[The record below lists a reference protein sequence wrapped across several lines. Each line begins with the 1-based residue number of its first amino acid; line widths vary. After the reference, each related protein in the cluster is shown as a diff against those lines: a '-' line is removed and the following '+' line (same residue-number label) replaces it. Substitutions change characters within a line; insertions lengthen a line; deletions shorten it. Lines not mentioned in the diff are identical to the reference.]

1 MTDLERNDGLDDLS
15 SSQLEDRAFGPAPL
29 RDRVLRGT
37 LQKSRPATVVKP
49 EAPRRRF
56 RTGAFVVAALACGFV
71 GSGVTLLIADPA
83 PTPDYSV
90 ADEIDFYIHDGAVM
104 EDDDVVVIEDI
115 FEDGIVI
122 DDADMDAVIID

>member
-1 MTDLERNDGLDDLS
+1 MTDLERNDGLDRLS
-15 SSQLEDRAFGPAPL
+15 SAQLEDRAFGRAPL

-37 LQKSRPATVVKP
+37 LQKTAPAPVARPERP
-49 EAPRRRF
+49 PRRF
-56 RTGAFVVAALACGFV
+56 RMAALAALALACGLV
-71 GSGVTLLIADPA
+71 GAGVTLLVTDPD
-83 PTPDYSV
+83 PNPDYSA

-104 EDDDVVVIEDI
+104 EDGEVVVIEDI